1 MRRVL
6 QTSVWLLAAGAS
18 MAVFMAAGSWSAS
31 PLRWSDLSAWL
42 DQARPEEAI
51 VELARWVG
59 IVVSGYVLI
68 VSMLVLLADVAA
80 AVRLV
85 PVTRVLNRIGSATA
99 LPVLRRKLLHA
110 TTATAITV
118 SSLSVAMTSG
128 GVSAAPIPVTQTVD
142 DVGISAL
149 LPDGLTV
156 DAFSGFDIG
165 SLPHS
170 TPAAV
175 PSAGDPTQDH
185 VVVQAGDTVWDLA
198 VDHYGTADA
207 PMIHR
212 LAELNQLADPGLI
225 FRGQTLQFPSELSGS
240 IVETAQPEISS
251 GSASWAVHRIVAGDT
266 LWDILDNHY
275 GQVDADL
282 VWTVADAN
290 GIENPSAIPIG
301 TDVQLPPIGYSPD
314 TPVDPVPEPM
324 AQPGDSNLAV
334 ELPAPVDQ
342 PPVTL
347 PPPVP
352 GTLPTPAANPPMSP
366 ALTPMPT
373 PTTNAS
379 SIPASVPAPTLT
391 LVPQAD
397 PTLQPEHSAESVDT
411 DQFDPGRLIGG
422 LGSIAL
428 ATGVVEWSRRRRRAR
443 WAVSGSAWQV
453 GAAAETPAGLDEAAD
468 LTLIEWAGAALARLM
483 SDTDKQETHVL
494 SVELDESTLSVQWQR
509 ARPIAPAPWWAA
521 DNGWTWHLS
530 RSAWLQ
536 PREDDPKVG
545 LPALVTFGIRNGRQ
559 YLVNLAAVGSIA
571 VDGALAD
578 QFAASLALEFAVGD
592 ELSQASVELVD
603 LRLATGD
610 SIDNLSSV
618 TPEDALGDDRHHDP
632 INGQRVV
639 VSIVESDSIAAA
651 RLVERASTDQRHPVI
666 VLGSSDLPTALDVRI
681 GASGVAELAPSGV
694 SFTACRVTNA
704 LVAIDPEPVPPAFSP
719 AQSDPAPTSPELY
732 GDESDRADEPETNV
746 VPLDIWRAEPREPPQ
761 LLIRLFAARL
771 PSFEP
776 PVHGIGATQMR
787 IVTALDSF
795 EGGRAPARIAERLGL
810 AEKTIRTHA
819 AALFA
824 ATPPILHSDREI
836 WTIDSGVCSDVD
848 WMNDLAIAAR
858 EATSRQQT
866 KRVLAECWELFER
879 VTGPAYAGGGESKQW
894 NWVHDRIDGTSPA
907 DNATRA
913 LVEAVTIA
921 VECWDKLATETIE
934 DLRSPASVVQILL
947 RLERAIS
954 LAEPWALLSAAAKV
968 ARRAPESARQQI
980 AMRLA
985 QLAHDRSMEVP
996 VGLVAEVV

>member
-1 MRRVL
+1 
-6 QTSVWLLAAGAS
+6 LAAGAS
-18 MAVFMAAGSWSAS
+18 MSVFVAAGSWSAS

-68 VSMLVLLADVAA
+68 VSMLVLLADIAA

-85 PVTRVLNRIGSATA
+85 PVARVLHRIGSATA

-142 DVGISAL
+142 EADISAL
-149 LPDGLTV
+149 LPGGLTV
-156 DAFSGFDIG
+156 DAFAGFDIG

-175 PSAGDPTQDH
+175 PNAGDPTQDH
-185 VVVQAGDTVWDLA
+185 VVVQAGDTLWDLA

-207 PMIHR
+207 PMIRR

-225 FRGQTLQFPSELSGS
+225 FRGQTLQFPSDLSGS
-240 IVETAQPEISS
+240 IVETAQPEISG
-251 GSASWAVHRIVAGDT
+251 GSATWAVHRIVAGDT
-266 LWDILDNHY
+266 LWDILDEHY

-314 TPVDPVPEPM
+314 TPVDPVPEPV
-324 AQPGDSNLAV
+324 AQPADSDLVV
-334 ELPAPVDQ
+334 ELPAPVDL

-347 PPPVP
+347 PPPLP
-352 GTLPTPAANPPMSP
+352 GTVPTPAANPPMSP
-366 ALTPMPT
+366 PSTPMPT
-373 PTTNAS
+373 PTTVAS
-379 SIPASVPAPTLT
+379 AVPASAPAPTLT
-391 LVPQAD
+391 LVPQTD
-397 PTLQPEHSAESVDT
+397 PTLQPEHSAVSVDT
-411 DQFDPGRLIGG
+411 DQFDPGWLIGG

-428 ATGVVEWSRRRRRAR
+428 ATGVVEWNRRRRRAR
-443 WAVSGSAWQV
+443 WAVGGSAWQV
-453 GAAAETPAGLDEAAD
+453 GATAETPAGLDEAAD

-483 SDTDKQETHVL
+483 SDTDRHETDVL
-494 SVELDESTLSVQWQR
+494 SVELDESTLSVQWQQ

-571 VDGALAD
+571 VDGAVAD
-578 QFAASLALEFAVGD
+578 QFATSLALELAVGD
-592 ELSQASVELVD
+592 ALSQASVELID
-603 LRLATGD
+603 LRLATGY
-610 SIDNLSSV
+610 SVDNLASV
-618 TPEDALGDDRHHDP
+618 TAEDALEGQRSGTTCDR
-632 INGQRVV
+632 RVV
-639 VSIVESDSIAAA
+639 VSLVESDSAAA
-651 RLVERASTDQRHPVI
+651 AWLVDRASTDERHPVI

-694 SFTACRVTNA
+694 SFTASRVTNV
-704 LVAIDPEPVPPAFSP
+704 LVAIGTESVPPAVAAP
-719 AQSDPAPTSPELY
+719 ESDPEPTSPELY
-732 GDESDRADEPETNV
+732 GDDSNRAEEPETNV
-746 VPLDIWRAEPREPPQ
+746 VPLDVRRAEPLQPPQ

-776 PVHGIGATQMR
+776 LVHGIGATQMR

-810 AEKTIRTHA
+810 AEKTVRTHA

-836 WTIDSGVCSDVD
+836 WTLDSGVCSDVD
-848 WMNDLAIAAR
+848 WMNDLANAAR
-858 EATSRQQT
+858 EATSRQQAT
-866 KRVLAECWELFER
+866 RVLAECWELFER
-879 VTGPAYAGGGESKQW
+879 VTGPAYAGGGEAKQW
-894 NWVHDRIDGTSPA
+894 NWVQDRTDGTSPV

-913 LVEAVTIA
+913 LIEAVTIA
-921 VECWDKLATETIE
+921 AECWDKLAIETID

-947 RLERAIS
+947 RLERAVG
-954 LAEPWALLSAAAKV
+954 LAEPWALLSAAAKI

-985 QLAHDRSMEVP
+985 QFAHDESMAVP
-996 VGLVAEVV
+996 DGLVAEVVG